1 MHLTSDKRFCL
12 FSYSDLNTKL
22 LIHIKKKVD
31 KIDWIHRFADFCP
44 WLDMAETERSRA
56 NDLRKKVFAKLGITD
71 VTATCWVTG
80 KHVAVKNA
88 HILPDS
94 TKNKI
99 MRRLELEPSFR
110 NDVNAV
116 PSNFM
121 ILDVRLED
129 AFDSMKISF
138 SPVDLLHTDVLRLK
152 IWDPAC
158 RDDPVE
164 VGTTAEMQCDVTQ
177 HGRQLTT
184 IGDYDGF
191 PLNIPASW
199 RVSRRALS
207 YHTLCCY
214 IYQKYKGNL
223 SIDENEPADFS
234 SQSATGR
241 DKVRRQLAELFKSSI
256 REDDDD
262 SEDSVG
268 ELDHTLNEV
277 PEDRPVAR
285 RDKRGRCVIM

>member
-1 MHLTSDKRFCL
+1 MQLSEIIV
-12 FSYSDLNTKL
+12 KL
-22 LIHIKKKVD
+22 DNLKESTIHIKKKVD
-31 KIDWIHRFADFCP
+31 KIDWVHRFSEFCP
-44 WLDMAETERSRA
+44 WLEMAETERSRA
-56 NDLRKKVFAKLGITD
+56 NGLRKKVFEKLGITD
-71 VTATCWVTG
+71 ETASCWVTG
-80 KHVAVKNA
+80 KHVTVKNA

-121 ILDVRLED
+121 ILDVRLEE

-138 SPVDLLHTDVLRLK
+138 SPVDMLHTDVLTLK

-158 RDDPVE
+158 RDDLVG
-164 VGTTAEMQCDVTQ
+164 VGTAAEMQSDVTQ
-177 HGRQLTT
+177 HKRQLTT
-184 IGDYDGF
+184 IGDYEGS
-191 PLNIPASW
+191 PLKIPASW

-214 IYQKYKGNL
+214 IFQKYKGNL

-234 SQSATGR
+234 SQTATGR

-256 REDDDD
+256 REDDDN
-262 SEDSVG
+262 SEGSVG
-268 ELDHTLNEV
+268 ELDHILNEV
-277 PEDRPVAR
+277 SENHPAAR
-285 RDKRGRCVIM
+285 RDKKGRCVLM

>member
-1 MHLTSDKRFCL
+1 
-12 FSYSDLNTKL
+12 LNTKV

-31 KIDWIHRFADFCP
+31 KLDWISRFADFCP
-44 WLDMAETERSRA
+44 WHDMAETERSRT
-56 NDLRKKVFAKLGITD
+56 NYLRRKVFAKLGITD
-71 VTATCWVTG
+71 ATATCWVTG
-80 KHVAVKNA
+80 KHVAVKTA

-110 NDVNAV
+110 NDVNAS

-121 ILDVRLED
+121 ILDARLEG

-138 SPVDLLHTDVLRLK
+138 SPLDLLHTEMLILK

-164 VGTTAEMQCDVTQ
+164 VGTVAEMQSDVVK
-177 HGRQLTT
+177 HGKQLTT
-184 IGDYDGF
+184 IGDYEGF
-191 PLNIPASW
+191 PLNIPTSW
-199 RVSRRALS
+199 KVSRRALS

-214 IYQKYKGNL
+214 IYQKYNGNL
-223 SIDENEPADFS
+223 SINEDEPADFS
-234 SQSATGR
+234 LQTGNQG
-241 DKVRRQLAELFKSSI
+241 DDVRRKLAELYKSSI
-256 REDDDD
+256 REDDNG

-268 ELDHTLNEV
+268 DLDYDLNEV
-277 PEDRPVAR
+277 IDDQPVAR
-285 RDKRGRCVIM
+285 RNKRGRCVIL

>member
-1 MHLTSDKRFCL
+1 M
-12 FSYSDLNTKL
+12 
-22 LIHIKKKVD
+22 D
-31 KIDWIHRFADFCP
+31 KIDWVNRFTDYCP

-56 NDLRKKVFAKLGITD
+56 NHLRDKVFNKLGITPT
-71 VTATCWVTG
+71 TATCWVTG
-80 KHVAVKNA
+80 KHVTVKNA

-99 MRRLELEPSFR
+99 MKRLELEPKFR
-110 NDVNAV
+110 NDVDAI

-121 ILDVRLED
+121 ILDTHLED

-152 IWDPAC
+152 IWDPSC

-164 VGTTAEMQCDVTQ
+164 RGIHTEMQADIET
-177 HGRQLTT
+177 HGKELIT
-184 IGDYDGF
+184 IGDYEGF
-191 PLNIPASW
+191 PLTVPVSW

-214 IYQKYKGNL
+214 VYQKYKGNL
-223 SIDENEPADFS
+223 SLDENEPADFS
-234 SQSATGR
+234 SQTANGR

-256 REDDDD
+256 REDDDADGD
-262 SEDSVG
+262 SLG
-268 ELDHTLNEV
+268 ELDYDAEEV
-277 PEDRPVAR
+277 Y
-285 RDKRGRCVIM
+285 DKPSTRKKGRCVIL